1 MIDGTHCSIIRAMND
16 HNSRLPHVR
25 PRAHDKYLRLIDAA
39 QKLPPV
45 VTAVAHPCDE
55 VSLDGAVEAR
65 KLRLI
70 EPVLV
75 GPTSRIRDLAAQYQI
90 DLADLPIID
99 SAHSH
104 DSAAKAVALVRE
116 RKAEALMKGSL

>member
-1 MIDGTHCSIIRAMND
+1 MPPDMNAYAN
-16 HNSRLPHVR
+16 HRPVVR

-55 VSLDGAVEAR
+55 VALGGAVEAR
-65 KLRLI
+65 RLRLI
-70 EPVLV
+70 DPLLV
-75 GPTSRIRDLAAQYQI
+75 GPPARIRDVAERHRIDIAA
-90 DLADLPIID
+90 LPIVE

-116 RKAEALMKGSL
+116 AKAAALMKGSLHT